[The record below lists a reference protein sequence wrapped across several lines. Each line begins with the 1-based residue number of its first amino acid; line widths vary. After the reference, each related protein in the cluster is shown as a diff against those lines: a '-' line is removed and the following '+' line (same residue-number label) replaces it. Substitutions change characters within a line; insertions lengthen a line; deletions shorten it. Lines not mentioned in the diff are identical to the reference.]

1 MWTIPLR
8 ISGGMDHSAGTS
20 CMGRCCHLSAA
31 SAPAATLDSDTGC
44 RAEGRLR
51 SRPVEPV
58 RLVPAKGCLLSSTLS
73 MPLPTAPGVPSGV
86 PAGRDVP
93 RVLSIAGSDP
103 SGGAGIQADLKSIAA
118 HGGYGMA
125 AITALT
131 AQNTRGVQAVHVP
144 PAAFLAQQLD
154 AVSADISIDAVK
166 IGMLGDES
174 VIRTVREWLGMVRPA
189 VVVLD
194 PVMVA
199 TSGDR
204 LLQETAEAALRELL
218 PLAHLLTPNLPEL
231 ALLLGTEPAQNW
243 EAALDQGRRLAEAT
257 GATVLVKGGHLAGL
271 DCPDALVNTAGLLVQ
286 EVVEVQGK
294 RISTR
299 NSHGTGCSLSSAM
312 ATVQARLGDWEASL
326 RTVKP
331 WLAGALENSG
341 QLEVGQGN
349 GPVHHFHHVRPVPA
363 EGSFAARLWTEA
375 RQDLDDIYALDFIDG
390 LASGDLSEKDFAYY
404 LAQDALYL
412 NGYSRVLA
420 RASALAPSEAQQL
433 FWARSAQQCLEVE
446 TELHRSWLSTRPA
459 PNGLGPVTKS
469 YVDHLTAAS
478 SSGSYAVLA
487 AAVLPC
493 FWLYAEVGATLHA
506 RFLASGEPD
515 GHAYADWLRTYA
527 DEGFAEATRQAI
539 AIVDAA
545 GRQASDQEKAAMV
558 TAFKQS
564 CRLEVDFFDAPRLHS

>member
-1 MWTIPLR
+1 
-8 ISGGMDHSAGTS
+8 
-20 CMGRCCHLSAA
+20 
-31 SAPAATLDSDTGC
+31 
-44 RAEGRLR
+44 
-51 SRPVEPV
+51 
-58 RLVPAKGCLLSSTLS
+58 
-73 MPLPTAPGVPSGV
+73 MPLPAASNVFTAPPV
-86 PAGRDVP
+86 GRDVP

-144 PAAFLAQQLD
+144 PAAFLARQLE
-154 AVSADISIDAVK
+154 AVSDDISIDAVK
-166 IGMLGDES
+166 IGMLGDAA
-174 VIRTVREWLGMVRPA
+174 VISTVREWLAKVRPA

-204 LLQETAEAALRELL
+204 LLAETAEAALRDLL
-218 PLAHLLTPNLPEL
+218 PLAHLITPNLPEL
-231 ALLLGTEPAQNW
+231 AMLVEADPAESW
-243 EAALDQGRRLAEAT
+243 EAALEQGRRLADAT
-257 GATVLVKGGHLAGL
+257 GATVLVKGGHLAGS
-271 DCPDALVNTAGLLVQ
+271 DCPDALVNTAGLLEQ
-286 EVVEVQGK
+286 DVVEIPGN
-294 RISTR
+294 RIPTR

-331 WLAGALENSG
+331 WLAGALEDSG
-341 QLEVGQGN
+341 QLDVGQGN
-349 GPVHHFHHVRPVPA
+349 GPVHHFHHVRPA
-363 EGSFAARLWTEA
+363 LQEGGFASRLWAEA
-375 RQDLDDIYALDFIDG
+375 RRDLDDIYQLDFIRG
-390 LASGDLSEKDFAYY
+390 LASGDLAEKDFAYY

-420 RASALAPSEAQQL
+420 RTSALAPSEAEQL
-433 FWARSAQQCLEVE
+433 FWAGSAQQCLEVE
-446 TELHRSWLSTRPA
+446 SELHRSWLSTRPA
-459 PNGLGPVTKS
+459 QNGLGPVTKA

-478 SSGSYAVLA
+478 ASGSYAVLA

-493 FWLYAEVGATLHA
+493 FWLYAEVGEKLHA
-506 RFLASGEPD
+506 QFLASGEPA
-515 GHAYADWLRTYA
+515 GHAYAAWLRTYA
-527 DEGFAEATRQAI
+527 DEGFAEATRRAI
-539 AIVDAA
+539 AIVDEA
-545 GRQASDQEKAAMV
+545 GRKAPEHERAAMV

>member
-1 MWTIPLR
+1 
-8 ISGGMDHSAGTS
+8 
-20 CMGRCCHLSAA
+20 
-31 SAPAATLDSDTGC
+31 
-44 RAEGRLR
+44 
-51 SRPVEPV
+51 
-58 RLVPAKGCLLSSTLS
+58 
-73 MPLPTAPGVPSGV
+73 MPLPTASGV
-86 PAGRDVP
+86 APALPGGRDVP

-131 AQNTRGVQAVHVP
+131 AQNTRGVQSVHVP
-144 PAAFLAQQLD
+144 PAGFLAQQLG
-154 AVSADISIDAVK
+154 AVSDDISIDAVK

-174 VIRTVREWLGMVRPA
+174 VIRTVRQWLEKARPA

-204 LLQETAEAALRELL
+204 LLKESAEAALRELL
-218 PLAHLLTPNLPEL
+218 PLAHLITPNLPEL
-231 ALLLGTEPAQNW
+231 ALLLGTEPAKDW
-243 EAALDQGRRLAEAT
+243 DTALDQGRRLAEAT
-257 GATVLVKGGHLAGL
+257 GATVLVKGGHLSGL
-271 DCPDALVNTAGLLVQ
+271 DCPDALVNASGLLGPD
-286 EVVEVQGK
+286 VVEVQGK
-294 RISTR
+294 RVSTR

-312 ATVQARLGDWEASL
+312 ATVQARLGNWEASL

-349 GPVHHFHHVRPVPA
+349 GPVHHFHHVRPVLE
-363 EGSFAARLWTEA
+363 EGGFAARLWSEA
-375 RQDLDDIYALDFIDG
+375 QQDLADIYALDFIHG
-390 LASGDLSEKDFAYY
+390 LASGDLPEKDFAYY

-420 RASALAPSEAQQL
+420 RASALAPSEAEQL
-433 FWARSAQQCLEVE
+433 FWAGSAQQCLEVE
-446 TELHRSWLSTRPA
+446 SELHRSWLSTRPA
-459 PNGLGPVTKS
+459 PKGLGPVTKS

-478 SSGSYAVLA
+478 ASGSYAVLA

-493 FWLYAEVGATLHA
+493 FWLYAEVGGKLHA

-515 GHAYADWLRTYA
+515 GHAYAAWLRTYA
-527 DEGFAEATRQAI
+527 DEGFAEATRKAI

-545 GRQASDQEKAAMV
+545 GRTAPDHERAAMV

-564 CRLEVDFFDAPRLHS
+564 CRLEVEFFDAPRLHS

>member
-1 MWTIPLR
+1 
-8 ISGGMDHSAGTS
+8 
-20 CMGRCCHLSAA
+20 
-31 SAPAATLDSDTGC
+31 
-44 RAEGRLR
+44 
-51 SRPVEPV
+51 
-58 RLVPAKGCLLSSTLS
+58 
-73 MPLPTAPGVPSGV
+73 MPLPAASGV
-86 PAGRDVP
+86 PTALPPGRDVP

-144 PAAFLAQQLD
+144 PAAFLAEQLD
-154 AVSADISIDAVK
+154 AVSDDISIDAVK

-174 VIRTVREWLGMVRPA
+174 VIRTVRHWLEKVRPA

-204 LLQETAEAALRELL
+204 LLKESAEAALRELL
-218 PLAHLLTPNLPEL
+218 PLAHLITPNLPEL
-231 ALLLGTEPAQNW
+231 AMLVGGDPAGTWP
-243 EAALDQGRRLAEAT
+243 AALDQGRRLAEAT
-257 GATVLVKGGHLAGL
+257 GATVLVKGGHLAGA
-271 DCPDALVNTAGLLVQ
+271 DCPDALVNTAGLLSQ
-286 EVVEVQGK
+286 EVVEVHGK

-312 ATVQARLGDWEASL
+312 ATLQARLGDWEASL
-326 RTVKP
+326 LTVKP
-331 WLAGALENSG
+331 WLAGALENSE

-349 GPVHHFHHVRPVPA
+349 GPVHHFHHVRPAPA
-363 EGSFAARLWTEA
+363 EGAFAARLWTEA
-375 RQDLDDIYALDFIDG
+375 QQDVADIYALDFIRG
-390 LASGDLSEKDFAYY
+390 LASGDLAEKDFAYY

-420 RASALAPSEAQQL
+420 RASALAPSEAEQL
-433 FWARSAQQCLEVE
+433 FWAGSSQQCLEVE
-446 TELHRSWLSTRPA
+446 SELHRSWLSTRPA
-459 PNGLGPVTKS
+459 QGGLGPVTKA

-478 SSGSYAVLA
+478 ASGSYAVLA

-493 FWLYAEVGATLHA
+493 FWLYAEVGEKLHA
-506 RFLASGEPD
+506 QFLASGAPD
-515 GHAYADWLRTYA
+515 GHAYAAWLRTYA
-527 DEGFAEATRQAI
+527 DEGFAEATRRAI

-545 GRQASDQEKAAMV
+545 GRKASDHEQAAMV
-558 TAFKQS
+558 TAFRQS
-564 CRLEVDFFDAPRLHS
+564 CRLEVEFFDAPRLHA